1 MVLLDFG
8 LSLRQLCYHSG
19 VSAGFESVLWRAG
32 AAKVHGL
39 GVKRVTLRAWIVF
52 IVFLFFRKCCLGLQ
66 ITSGRCINPKYDA
79 PVVA

>member
-32 AAKVHGL
+32 AAKMNGL
-39 GVKRVTLRAWIVF
+39 GLKRGDFESLYCIYCVCFLRKWCF
-52 IVFLFFRKCCLGLQ
+52 GMQ
-66 ITSGRCINPKYDA
+66 IT
-79 PVVA
+79 